1 MADPNLSLGGFANPK
16 FVLINGDYWS
26 ESGNRRYVQA
36 HAWIVEFTNI
46 LLDWMKKSGNPDPKW
61 IVNKFDKK
69 SKRTIQK
76 ENKPLWKKGPLEI
89 LKYIET
95 NSYVIANAD
104 PNYQFQLQKEMSKIR
119 ALRNQITHENIENS
133 ETLKELLDR
142 MKNVCE

>member
-26 ESGNRRYVQA
+26 VSGNRRYVQA

-46 LLDWMKKSGNPDPKW
+46 LLEWMQKSGNPDPRWSEGYYDKNWQW
-61 IVNKFDKK
+61 IE
-69 SKRTIQK
+69 TG
-76 ENKPLWKKGPLEI
+76 NKPLSKKGPLEI

-104 PNYQFQLQKEMSKIR
+104 PNYQRRLQQEMSQIR
-119 ALRNQITHENIENS
+119 KLRNQITHENIENS
-133 ETLKELLDR
+133 ETLKTLLSL

>member
-1 MADPNLSLGGFANPK
+1 MSDSNRPLGGFANPN

-46 LLDWMKKSGNPDPKW
+46 LLIWMQKSGNPDPRWSEGYNDKNWQW
-61 IVNKFDKK
+61 IE
-69 SKRTIQK
+69 TG
-76 ENKPLWKKGPLEI
+76 NKPLSEKGPLEI

-104 PNYQFQLQKEMSKIR
+104 PCYQRRLQQEMSQIR
-119 ALRNQITHENIENS
+119 KLRNQITHENIENS
-133 ETLKELLDR
+133 ETLKTLLVR